1 MFLHLVDDDKFTDG
15 SIALFE
21 ACDPGNHRYV
31 AVQTESE
38 TSFVYIRSTL
48 VTVVQKDSAAYKQ
61 IVAELSEYT
70 AVFVYSLYN
79 RYHLDIVN
87 KAPANAVF
95 VWFFGGGELLTT
107 KKYWTS
113 VMLPRTRLL
122 YYKHRQLDF
131 QDRAAT
137 WIKTNVNKYGKLLRQ
152 GQFSALAQPFRKQWA
167 SVGESAGS
175 PLDTRLEKAIARMD
189 YIAPVI
195 PEDFDRLKSMVTCNA
210 KLLNWNYTSGFSLDQ
225 MKDWRITGN
234 NWLVGNAAR
243 YALNHIEIFRM
254 LRKVKGHHG
263 KLITPLSYGDS
274 TRYTKDVLR
283 AGKTLFGERFSPV
296 LEFMP
301 ILHYYEMVQTCSAA
315 FFNTPRQH
323 AMGNIIRLLYMG
335 ARVYLRDEN
344 PAYLFLKRRGAIVF
358 SIQSDIPAEAKNI
371 NVPLD
376 ANCIRQ
382 NRNVITAIASDGK
395 LENNTRQ
402 MITLLKEKE

>member
-1 MFLHLVDDDKFTDG
+1 MLIVG
-15 SIALFE
+15 IALFGLGH
-21 ACDPGNHRYV
+21 PGNHRYV

-61 IVAELSEYT
+61 IVAELSDYT
-70 AVFVYSLYN
+70 AIFVYSLYN

-195 PEDFDRLKSMVTCNA
+195 PEDFDRLKSMVSCNA
-210 KLLNWNYTSGFSLDQ
+210 KLLSWSYATEFWLEN
-225 MKDWRITGN
+225 MKDWRISGN

-243 YALNHIEIFRM
+243 YALNHIEMLRI

-274 TRYTKDVLR
+274 TRYTRDVLR
-283 AGKTLFGERFSPV
+283 TGYKLYGEQFCPI

-301 ILHYYEMVQTCSAA
+301 IEKYHALICTCSAA
-315 FFNTPRQH
+315 FVNTPRQH
-323 AMGNIIRLLYMG
+323 AMGNILASMYLG
-335 ARVYLRDEN
+335 ARVFLRSEN
-344 PAYLFLKRRGAIVF
+344 PAYHFLKRSGAVVF
-358 SIQSDIPAEAKNI
+358 SIQTDIPQYAEAIEK
-371 NVPLD
+371 PLD
-376 ANCIRQ
+376 EECIQ
-382 NRNVITAIASDGK
+382 KNRDVVMKIASKEAFLDK
-395 LENNTRQ
+395 TNA
-402 MITLLKEKE
+402 TLDVLKTKASHII